1 MAGSLTVKLLL
12 HGGSPGACFQIF
24 DCYARTDEMS
34 ENREWDFVHST
45 CYLYIAFACE
55 TDGVFTDEEK
65 TTIFQCVKEWVPD
78 TDDDDIGAALK
89 TASGWLIEDCQGN
102 GDGNKITSTMGGI
115 AAIARETLDP
125 KARENLLKDL
135 VRISVA
141 DLNFDAK
148 EKEWI
153 RYLAEVMEVDFK
165 I

>member
-1 MAGSLTVKLLL
+1 M
-12 HGGSPGACFQIF
+12 
-24 DCYARTDEMS
+24 
-34 ENREWDFVHST
+34 HSV

-65 TTIFQCVKEWVPD
+65 ATIFQCVKEWLPA
-78 TDDDDIGAALK
+78 TGNDDIEAPLE
-89 TASGWLIEDCQGN
+89 TASKWIIEDLKGN
-102 GDGNKITSTMGGI
+102 GDGNKITNTMGGI
-115 AAIARETLDP
+115 AAIAREALEP

-141 DLNFDAK
+141 DSNFDEK

-153 RYLAEVMEVDFK
+153 RYLAEVMEVDFR

>member
-1 MAGSLTVKLLL
+1 
-12 HGGSPGACFQIF
+12 
-24 DCYARTDEMS
+24 MS

-65 TTIFQCVKEWVPD
+65 ATIFQCVKEWVPD

-89 TASGWLIEDCQGN
+89 TASEWLSEDCQGN

-115 AAIARETLDP
+115 AAIAREALEP
-125 KARENLLKDL
+125 KARETLLKDL

-141 DLNFDAK
+141 DLNFDEK

>member
-1 MAGSLTVKLLL
+1 
-12 HGGSPGACFQIF
+12 
-24 DCYARTDEMS
+24 MS

-45 CYLYIAFACE
+45 CYLYVAFACE

-65 TTIFQCVKEWVPD
+65 ATIFLCVKEWLPD
-78 TDDDDIGAALK
+78 TSNDEIYATLE
-89 TASGWLIEDCQGN
+89 TASQWIIEDLKGN
-102 GDGNKITSTMGGI
+102 GDGNKITNTMGGI
-115 AAIARETLDP
+115 ATLSKEFLPPNAR
-125 KARENLLKDL
+125 KNLLKDL

-141 DLNFDAK
+141 DSNFDEK